1 CRPRG
6 GLGRA
11 GWARLF
17 LGGLRL
23 GLSRKPNVPTTYRA
37 DSFGAARAA
46 NARGELIRS
55 CTVRSWRRRIRLCG
69 RFPYRPTIGGACG
82 MYRLAI
88 SIATIFGT
96 RLATIFGTRPS
107 SALEMSR
114 GPPSAPGPW
123 APTHLRGWPAAEPTG
138 ERAARSPGPDQVRQE
153 GRAADAR
160 G

>member
-1 CRPRG
+1 M
-6 GLGRA
+6 
-11 GWARLF
+11 
-17 LGGLRL
+17 
-23 GLSRKPNVPTTYRA
+23 
-37 DSFGAARAA
+37 
-46 NARGELIRS
+46 
-55 CTVRSWRRRIRLCG
+55 RLCG

-123 APTHLRGWPAAEPTG
+123 APTHLRGWTAAEPNG
-138 ERAARSPGPDQVRQE
+138 ERGARSAGPAQARQD

-160 G
+160 GYDVSKQTIVFVERKARRDSIRGGGSVGLPIERQGEQRHLS